1 MVRVDKLT
9 YADKLDSLVTVS
21 RDARYTFVTADI
33 CDESAI
39 SDLFSQVR
47 PDAVLHLAAESL
59 VDRSISK
66 RL

>member
-1 MVRVDKLT
+1 
-9 YADKLDSLVTVS
+9 VTVS

-47 PDAVLHLAAESL
+47 PDAVLHLASESL